1 MALLS
6 IGYFA
11 KNEKN
16 ENINISSTT
25 STKSTSQIQNIPV
38 NKDLNLNQL
47 LENTQKSIGSAKFFL
62 YDGLKNNCQ
71 DFISGVLQA
80 NGIRDQNVY
89 NFVKQDTSMIF
100 KDK

>member
-1 MALLS
+1 M
-6 IGYFA
+6 IVV
-11 KNEKN
+11 KKIVIEKN

-25 STKSTSQIQNIPV
+25 STKSTSQIQNIPI

-71 DFISGVLQA
+71 DFIIVLCC
-80 NGIRDQNVY
+80 
-89 NFVKQDTSMIF
+89 SIF
-100 KDK
+100 TPELLEYGLYTKF